1 MDFQIQFLDKVNT
14 SILEKIKLNQ
24 WKNTSSVLE
33 WYYNIKQKDQCSFV
47 VFDIESFYPSVSE
60 KLLDKARLFAKTHY
74 NFTLDELEIVLH
86 SRKTLLFCNQSTW
99 VKKYGNEDIDIPM
112 GCYDG
117 AEICESVGI
126 YIQSKLCKL
135 MNKKDFGL
143 YRNDEL
149 GILRN
154 TSGTEADRKRKSITK
169 VFNECGLSITCEINK
184 KIVDFLDVRFDLNDQ
199 TYEPYRKSNNDPV
212 HINKH
217 SNHPRI

>member
-1 MDFQIQFLDKVNT
+1 M
-14 SILEKIKLNQ
+14 
-24 WKNTSSVLE
+24 
-33 WYYNIKQKDQCSFV
+33 
-47 VFDIESFYPSVSE
+47 
-60 KLLDKARLFAKTHY
+60 
-74 NFTLDELEIVLH
+74 
-86 SRKTLLFCNQSTW
+86 
-99 VKKYGNEDIDIPM
+99 NEDIDIPM
-112 GCYDG
+112 RCYDG

-126 YIQSKLCKL
+126 FIQNKLCKL

-154 TSGTEADRKRKSITK
+154 TSGPEADRKRKSITK

-217 SNHPRI
+217 SNHPPNIINEVPKAISKRLTSISCNKNVFDSIEK